1 MKRAK
6 KGDLILYYLRLPI
19 LPLNERTITGF
30 VSKVSEVGMVKIKW
44 LDSPHF
50 MTPEVHYSETQFRNS
65 LNNGQFKLI
74 RSEDK

>member
-19 LPLNERTITGF
+19 LPLNERTILGL
-30 VSKVSEVGMVKIKW
+30 VSIVSEAGMVKIKW
-44 LDSPHF
+44 LGSPNF
-50 MTPEVHYSETQFRNS
+50 MTPEAHYSETQFRKS

-74 RSEDK
+74 RTEDK